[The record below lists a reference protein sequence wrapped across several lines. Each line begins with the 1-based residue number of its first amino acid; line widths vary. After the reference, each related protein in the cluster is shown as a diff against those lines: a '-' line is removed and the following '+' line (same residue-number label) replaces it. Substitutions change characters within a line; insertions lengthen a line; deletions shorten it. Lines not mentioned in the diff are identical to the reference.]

1 MNYAGLY
8 RANVEDSMDPQARSR
23 VKVSVPS
30 VGLQSTWAEACL
42 SGGASSSMRG
52 GNMPSPG
59 TRVWVMFEG
68 GDASRPVWMGQAV

>member
-1 MNYAGLY
+1 MTYAGLY

-23 VKVSVPS
+23 IKVSVPS

-42 SGGASSSMRG
+42 PGGSSSMHG
-52 GNMPSPG
+52 ANSPAPG

-68 GDASRPVWMGQAV
+68 GDAARPVWMGKAV

>member
-1 MNYAGLY
+1 MTYAGLY

-42 SGGASSSMRG
+42 AGGANAGLRG
-52 GNMPSPG
+52 ANMPSPG